1 MDFELIN
8 KIKNMFDITLYNDEF
23 FLWHLTYAREYS
35 IKTMDWYIDTFKPN
49 SVVDFGCGIGSYLES
64 CYNKNIPNYKGY
76 DIGGEYAK
84 KYTPAF
90 LHNHIEYLDCTK
102 PIKTTQKYDCVIT
115 FETIEHIEP
124 SGTDTFIKNLV
135 NATDKNIGK
144 ILFTGAPPEQ
154 DGCGH
159 INCQEKSFWI
169 EQFAKYNFEVD
180 NELTELVKNNWFNLN
195 VGCPA
200 YILDNLIILRFN
212 GL

>member
-1 MDFELIN
+1 MN
-8 KIKNMFDITLYNDEF
+8 YKMFDINLYNDDF

-35 IKTMDWYIDTFKPN
+35 IKTMDWYIDSFKPN

-64 CYNKNIPNYKGY
+64 CYNKNIESFKGY
-76 DIGGEYAK
+76 DIGGESAK

-90 LHNHIEYLDCTK
+90 LHNHIIYEDCTK
-102 PIKTTQKYDCVIT
+102 EIITERKYECVIT

>member
-1 MDFELIN
+1 VDFELIN

-64 CYNKNIPNYKGY
+64 CYNKNVEIFKGY
-76 DIGGEYAK
+76 DIGGESAK
-84 KYTPAF
+84 KHTPAF
-90 LHNHIEYLDCTK
+90 LHNHIIYEDCTNE
-102 PIKTTQKYDCVIT
+102 ILTERKYECVIS

-124 SGTDTFIKNLV
+124 SGTDMFIKNLV
-135 NATDKNIGK
+135 NATDKSVGK

-159 INCQEKSFWI
+159 INCQEKIFWI

-180 NELTELVKNNWFNLN
+180 NELTECVKTNWLNLN

-200 YILDNLIILRFN
+200 YILDNLIILRYN
-212 GL
+212 V